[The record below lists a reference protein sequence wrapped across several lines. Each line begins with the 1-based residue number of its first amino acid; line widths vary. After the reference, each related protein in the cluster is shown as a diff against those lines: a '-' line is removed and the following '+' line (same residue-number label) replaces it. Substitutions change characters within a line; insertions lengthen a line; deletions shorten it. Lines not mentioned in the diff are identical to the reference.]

1 MNAKTLLS
9 VLSLGALLL
18 AAPLQA
24 EPLLPDKPLKVV
36 ETSNIIF
43 PKRLMALTNHGEVR
57 VLVSVDSQGVL
68 QDHLVIGYTKK
79 PFADIAESA
88 IKQWKFEPAQVKG
101 SPVSVVSEITI
112 SFEATGVVVDLDLQ
126 EAVAAMYYWW
136 ERAGRFEYHP
146 VALKELD
153 RIPIPKAVVAPLFPH
168 ELADKGV
175 CGDVTIAFYI
185 DEQGQ
190 VKMPAITDADDM
202 RLAEFAMNA
211 LNKWTFEP
219 PTRKGEPVL
228 VRASQTFKFMPEKP
242 AAPKPAAN

>member
-9 VLSLGALLL
+9 VLSLGALIFC
-18 AAPLQA
+18 APLKA
-24 EPLLPDKPLKVV
+24 EALHPDKPLKVTEV
-36 ETSNIIF
+36 SNIIF
-43 PKRLMALTNHGEVR
+43 PKRLMAITSRGEVR
-57 VLVSVDSQGVL
+57 MLVSVDAQGVL

-88 IKQWKFEPAQVKG
+88 IKQWKFEAAQVKG
-101 SPVSVVSEITI
+101 TPVSVVSEITI
-112 SFEATGVVVDLDLQ
+112 TFEATGVVVDLDLQ

-153 RIPIPKAVVAPLFPH
+153 RIPIPKAVVAPLFPK
-168 ELADKGV
+168 ELAEKGLA
-175 CGDVTIAFYI
+175 GDVTIAFYI

-190 VKMPAITDADDM
+190 VKMPAITDAEDM
-202 RLAEFAMNA
+202 RLAQFAMDA

-228 VRASQTFKFMPEKP
+228 VRASQTFKFMPDKTP
-242 AAPKPAAN
+242 VAKAVTN